1 MEYDVIVIGGGASGM
16 LAAGVAA
23 ERGKRVLLLE
33 RKSQLGR
40 KLRITGNG
48 RCNLT
53 NSDSLDRFVATFGR
67 NGKFLYRALSEFS
80 SGDLAAL
87 LARLGVPTIVEGDGR
102 FYPADGKAASV
113 VAAFERFMREGGV
126 TVMREARARGIVVD
140 SGSGA
145 VAGVAIEGP
154 AEPIAARSVILAMG
168 GMSYPATGST
178 GDGYDIAAALGHT
191 IVAPRPALVPL
202 ETVETFPRRLRGV
215 SVAGVKIAVLSG
227 GRRFASETGD
237 LLFTHYGISGPA
249 ILALSGAVVE
259 RLAAREEV
267 ALAIDFRPE
276 IDLPAL
282 DRELA
287 SAASAS
293 GRKAVLTLTSAFLPR
308 SLAESVLERCGIS
321 GAGLCARF
329 GAADRKLLAKTIKDF
344 RLGVRAARPIAEAIV
359 TRGGVDVREV
369 DPRTMQS
376 RKVKGLYFCG
386 EVLDI
391 DGPSGG
397 YNLQAAFSTAHL
409 AASNA

>member
-23 ERGKRVLLLE
+23 ERGNRVLLLE
-33 RKSQLGR
+33 RTSRLGR

-48 RCNLT
+48 RCNLA
-53 NSDSLDRFVATFGR
+53 NGDSLDRFVAAFER

-80 SGDLAAL
+80 SGDLAAF

-102 FYPADGKAASV
+102 CYPADGKAASV
-113 VAAFERFMREGGV
+113 VAALERFLREGRV
-126 TVMREARARGIVVD
+126 AVMREARARRIVVD
-140 SGSGA
+140 AESGA
-145 VAGVAIEGP
+145 VAGVAVEGP
-154 AEPIAARSVILAMG
+154 AGPIAARSVILATG

-191 IVAPRPALVPL
+191 IVPPRPALVPL
-202 ETVETFPRRLRGV
+202 ETIETFPRRLRGV
-215 SVAGVKIAVLSG
+215 SVAGVKVSALTG

-237 LLFTHYGISGPA
+237 LLFTHYGVSGPVV
-249 ILALSGAVVE
+249 LALSGAVVE

-267 ALAIDFRPE
+267 ALAIDFRPG

-293 GRKAVLTLTSAFLPR
+293 GRRTVLTLASAILPR
-308 SLAESVLERCGIS
+308 SLAEVVLETCGMPA
-321 GAGLCARF
+321 AGVCARL
-329 GAADRKLLAKTIKDF
+329 GTADRKLLGKTLKNF

-359 TRGGVDVREV
+359 TRGGVDAREV

-409 AASNA
+409 AASSA